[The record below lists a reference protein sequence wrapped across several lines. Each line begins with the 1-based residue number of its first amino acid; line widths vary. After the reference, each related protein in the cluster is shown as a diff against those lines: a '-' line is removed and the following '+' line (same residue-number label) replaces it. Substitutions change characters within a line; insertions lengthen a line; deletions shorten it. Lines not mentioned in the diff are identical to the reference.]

1 MAKKRTEANP
11 QLEAKGTKPD
21 AQKNQSAP
29 DQQFG
34 EGNGGGESRVTTT
47 PLASGL
53 STLEFNARV
62 ARKAYELFEAR
73 GRDEGRDVED
83 WLEAERLVK
92 EELVQQ
98 SQAVA

>member
-1 MAKKRTEANP
+1 MAKKRSDAAG
-11 QLEAKGTKPD
+11 AKTTGEI
-21 AQKNQSAP
+21 NQPTIGNRPLDPMQEKA
-29 DQQFG
+29 
-34 EGNGGGESRVTTT
+34 NGGGHRESRTA
-47 PLASGL
+47 PSPSGL
-53 STLEFNARV
+53 SPLEFNARV

-73 GRDEGRDVED
+73 GREEGRDVED